1 MRSVQKMLSLIAPAY
16 QEEAVARAAYSRMRD
31 ALAALPYAYEM
42 IFVDDGSRD
51 DTLSVLREIARAD
64 AHVKVLSFSRNFG
77 HQLAVTAGMDA
88 ARGDALIIIDMDL
101 QDPPEVIARMAEA
114 WEDGAD
120 IVYGKRIRREGET
133 FFKKVTAHC
142 YYRVLDKLSAYPI
155 PPDTGDFRL
164 LDRKVAD
171 HFLAMREHDRFLRGM
186 SAWMGFTAVP
196 VEYVRAPRAAGET
209 KYSLKKMLNLA
220 VDGILGFS
228 DAPLLWPFWIGSF
241 VCALSVAGFMALL
254 VCAFTCGAA
263 AWLWAFCGL
272 ALLGGVVLLAMGVM
286 GAYITRILHE
296 AKGRPLYIVKEKIN
310 IGG

>member
-1 MRSVQKMLSLIAPAY
+1 MISLIAPAY
-16 QEEAVARAAYSRMRD
+16 QEEAVARTAYGRMRD
-31 ALAALPYAYEM
+31 ALALLPYEYEM

-51 DTLSVLREIARAD
+51 DTMSVLREIARED
-64 AHVKVLSFSRNFG
+64 EHVKVLSFSRNFG

-88 ARGDALIIIDMDL
+88 AKGDALVIIDMDL
-101 QDPPEVIARMAEA
+101 QDPPEVILQMVEA

-133 FFKKVTAHC
+133 LFKKLTAHC

-164 LDRKVAD
+164 LDRKVAE
-171 HFLAMREHDRFLRGM
+171 HFLSMREHDRFLRGM
-186 SAWMGFTAVP
+186 SAWMGYVAVP

-209 KYSLKKMLNLA
+209 KYSFKKMLNLA

-228 DAPLLWPFWIGSF
+228 DAPLLWPFWMGCG
-241 VCALSVAGFMALL
+241 VCALSFAGFVALL
-254 VCAFTCGAA
+254 ICALTCGAA
-263 AWLWAFCGL
+263 GWLWAFCAL
-272 ALLGGVVLLAMGVM
+272 VLLGGLILVGMGVM
-286 GAYITRILHE
+286 GAYIARILHE